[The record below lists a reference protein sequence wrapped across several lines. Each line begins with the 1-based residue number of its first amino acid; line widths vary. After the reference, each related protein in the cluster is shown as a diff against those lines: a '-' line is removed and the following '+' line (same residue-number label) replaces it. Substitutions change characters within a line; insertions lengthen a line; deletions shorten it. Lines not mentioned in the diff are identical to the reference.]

1 MMACQDRPA
10 QIIEASATS
19 LASVALPVLLGVINA
34 VADDRAT
41 GAAGAANA
49 VRPSM
54 LTDHLVALRVVDQGR
69 EIDQVGRVQ
78 GDTDWIVTR
87 PIESTV
93 SRRDSRQFVI

>member
-1 MMACQDRPA
+1 
-10 QIIEASATS
+10 
-19 LASVALPVLLGVINA
+19 
-34 VADDRAT
+34 
-41 GAAGAANA
+41 
-49 VRPSM
+49 M